1 MSTSPAV
8 PLSAQPASG
17 LGQVERVVDTF
28 IAPSKTFADIL
39 RSASWW
45 LPVLLMILSTTALNL
60 VIDRQVGFD
69 RAFANQVA
77 SSPRQSEQFDSMEPA
92 AKAQAMARGAKV
104 MRGFTFAFPVVL
116 LIILLI
122 YALIVWAA
130 FNFGLGAQTTFAQVF
145 AVTWYAALPNLL
157 IPVIAIAVLYL
168 GNGADAYDIKNPV
181 GTNLAYYLTS
191 APPAVRG
198 ALQSLDL
205 IKLWSVGLQILGMAI
220 IARKTIMQ
228 SALIVGG
235 LWFLG
240 ALLGT
245 VGGAF
250 S

>member
-1 MSTSPAV
+1 MSTSPAA
-8 PLSAQPASG
+8 PLTAQLAPG

-45 LPVLLMILSTTALNL
+45 LPFLLMVLSTTALNL

-69 RAFANQVA
+69 RVYANQLA
-77 SSPRQSEQFDSMEPA
+77 ASPRQSEQLDTLEPA
-92 AKAQAMARGAKV
+92 QKAQAMARGA
-104 MRGFTFAFPVVL
+104 RFTRIGTFAFPVFV

-130 FNFGLGAQTTFAQVF
+130 FNFGLGAQTTFPQVF

-157 IPVIAIAVLYL
+157 LPFIAIAVLYL

-191 APPAVRG
+191 APPALRG
-198 ALQSLDL
+198 ALQSFDL
-205 IKLWSVGLQILGMAI
+205 LKLWSVVLQIIGMAI

-228 SALIVGG
+228 SAIIVGG

-240 ALLGT
+240 ALLGA